1 MVYYSN
7 HPSQYKNRKSFAQSN
22 YSHSSIQD
30 YYYSL
35 KFAIQYRLVLLVND
49 TAAVF
54 IVYSKLAIKPQTFL
68 LHLILN
74 TTYLVFTFHPL
85 FTSNPNLSSNPISR
99 LQVFTI
105 ALTQWVMEVQRN
117 GAISKLHKGR
127 QFGHGRGDS
136 KNLKKTTRA
145 ILNYSTGNNT
155 CLYLQFESFSQK

>member
-1 MVYYSN
+1 MHQLKDYNNSNTGSHQHSFKKWLHEDWVKLTMVYYSN

-35 KFAIQYRLVLLVND
+35 RFAIQYRLVLLAND

-54 IVYSKLAIKPQTFL
+54 IVYSKLAIKPKTFL

-74 TTYLVFTFHPL
+74 TTYLVFTFHHL

-117 GAISKLHKGR
+117 GAMSKLHKGW
-127 QFGHGRGDS
+127 
-136 KNLKKTTRA
+136 
-145 ILNYSTGNNT
+145 
-155 CLYLQFESFSQK
+155 

>member
-35 KFAIQYRLVLLVND
+35 RFAIQYRLVLLAND

-68 LHLILN
+68 LHLI
-74 TTYLVFTFHPL
+74 FTFHHL

-117 GAISKLHKGR
+117 GAMSKLHKGR

-145 ILNYSTGNNT
+145 ILNYSTANNT

>member
-35 KFAIQYRLVLLVND
+35 RFVIQYRLVLLVND

-68 LHLILN
+68 LHLI
-74 TTYLVFTFHPL
+74 FTFHHL

-117 GAISKLHKGR
+117 GAMSKLHKGR

-145 ILNYSTGNNT
+145 ILNYSTANNT

>member
-1 MVYYSN
+1 MEYYTN

-74 TTYLVFTFHPL
+74 TTYLVFTFHHL
-85 FTSNPNLSSNPISR
+85 FTS
-99 LQVFTI
+99 I

-117 GAISKLHKGR
+117 GAMSKLHKGR

-145 ILNYSTGNNT
+145 ILNYSTANNS
-155 CLYLQFESFSQK
+155 CL

>member
-35 KFAIQYRLVLLVND
+35 RFAIQYRLVLLAND

-68 LHLILN
+68 LHLI
-74 TTYLVFTFHPL
+74 FTFHHL

-117 GAISKLHKGR
+117 GAMSKLHKGR

-136 KNLKKTTRA
+136 NNLKKTTRA
-145 ILNYSTGNNT
+145 ILNYSTANNT

>member
-35 KFAIQYRLVLLVND
+35 RFAIQYRLVLLAND

-68 LHLILN
+68 LHLI
-74 TTYLVFTFHPL
+74 FTFHHL

-117 GAISKLHKGR
+117 GAMSKLHKGR

-145 ILNYSTGNNT
+145 ILNYSTANNSF
-155 CLYLQFESFSQK
+155 LLLQFESFSQK

>member
-68 LHLILN
+68 LHLI
-74 TTYLVFTFHPL
+74 FTFHHL

-117 GAISKLHKGR
+117 GAMSKLHKGR

-136 KNLKKTTRA
+136 NNLKKTTRA
-145 ILNYSTGNNT
+145 ILNYRTANNT

>member
-1 MVYYSN
+1 MLYYSN

-35 KFAIQYRLVLLVND
+35 RFAIQYRLVLLAND

-68 LHLILN
+68 LHLI
-74 TTYLVFTFHPL
+74 FTFHHL

-117 GAISKLHKGR
+117 GAMSKLHKGR

-136 KNLKKTTRA
+136 NNLKKTTRA
-145 ILNYSTGNNT
+145 ILNYRTANNT